1 VYLRVL
7 GSAAGG
13 GSPQWNCGCANCM
26 AVRAGD
32 ASLHARTQAS
42 AAVSA
47 DRRQWFLLNVSP
59 DVRAQIESFPA
70 LHPRR
75 LRDTPIGGAVLTN
88 GDVDAC
94 LGLFILR
101 EDQPLALYASETVER
116 GLREHNALTRTLER
130 RPGQLTWNRLR
141 AGDVVPLVGTAG
153 PSGLTLEAVP
163 VPGTVPLHLKGVA
176 PPSPDDN
183 LAIMLRDDR
192 GRTLMY
198 APTTAARTQLLDE
211 RARAADVLVFD
222 GTFFRDDELTSL
234 GLTTRSARDMAH
246 WPLGGP
252 DGSLRWLAELPCR
265 RKILTHI
272 NNTNPILRN
281 GAAERDELAAA
292 GVEVAYDGLEVEL

>member
-292 GVEVAYDGLEVEL
+292 GVEVAHDGLEVEL

>member
-1 VYLRVL
+1 MYLRVL

-176 PPSPDDN
+176 PPSPEDN

-281 GAAERDELAAA
+281 GAAERDELVAA

>member
-1 VYLRVL
+1 MYLRLL

-13 GSPQWNCGCANCM
+13 GSPQWNCGCANC
-26 AVRAGD
+26 AGIRAGD
-32 ASLHARTQAS
+32 AALEARTQAS

-47 DRRQWFLLNVSP
+47 DGRQWFLLNVSP
-59 DVRAQIESFPA
+59 DVRAQIEAFPA

-75 LRDTPIGGAVLTN
+75 LRDTPIGGIVLSN

-101 EDQPLALYASETVER
+101 EDQPLVLYASEAVER

-130 RPGQLTWNRLR
+130 RPGQLTWSRLR
-141 AGDVVPLVGTAG
+141 AGEAVPLVGAAG

-163 VPGTVPLHLKGVA
+163 VPGTVPLHLKGLAA
-176 PPSPDDN
+176 PSAEDN
-183 LAIMLRDDR
+183 LALVVRDAR
-192 GRTLMY
+192 GRSLVY
-198 APTTAARTQLLDE
+198 APTAAAATPLLDE

-252 DGSLRWLAELPCR
+252 EGSLRWLALLPCR

-272 NNTNPILRN
+272 NNSNPILRG
-281 GAAERDELAAA
+281 GAPERDEVIAA
-292 GVEVAYDGLEVEL
+292 GVEVARDGLEVEI

>member
-1 VYLRVL
+1 ML

-13 GSPQWNCGCANCM
+13 GSPQWNCGCANC
-26 AVRAGD
+26 ADVRAGH
-32 ASLHARTQAS
+32 ASLQARTQAS

-47 DRRQWFLLNVSP
+47 DGAQWFLLNASP
-59 DVRAQIESFPA
+59 DIRAQIEAFPA

-75 LRDTPIGGAVLTN
+75 LRDTPIGGIVLTN

-101 EDQPLALYASETVER
+101 EDQPLVLHASEAVER

-141 AGDVVPLVGTAG
+141 AGEVVPLVGAAG
-153 PSGLTLEAVP
+153 PSGLTIEAVP
-163 VPGTVPLHLKGVA
+163 VPGTVPLHMKGLA
-176 PPSPDDN
+176 PASPEDN
-183 LAIMLRDDR
+183 IALVLRDPR
-192 GRTLMY
+192 GGSVMY
-198 APTTAARTQLLDE
+198 APTTASLTPLLDA
-211 RARAADVLVFD
+211 RARSADAIVFD

-252 DGSLRWLAELPCR
+252 EGSLRWLAQLPCR

-272 NNTNPILRN
+272 NNTNPILRA
-281 GAAERDELAAA
+281 GAPERDELAAA
-292 GVEVAYDGLEVEL
+292 GVEVAHDGLEVAL

>member
-1 VYLRVL
+1 MYLRVL

>member
-1 VYLRVL
+1 MQ
-7 GSAAGG
+7 
-13 GSPQWNCGCANCM
+13 P
-26 AVRAGD
+26 
-32 ASLHARTQAS
+32 RTQAS
-42 AAVSA
+42 AAISG
-47 DRRQWFLLNVSP
+47 DRRQWFLLNASP
-59 DVRAQIESFPA
+59 DVRIQIESFPA

-75 LRDTPIGGAVLTN
+75 LRDTPIGGVVLTN

-101 EDQPLALYASETVER
+101 EDQPLVIYASETVER

-130 RPGQLTWNRLR
+130 RPGQLVWNRLR
-141 AGDVVPLVGTAG
+141 AGEVTPLVGNAG
-153 PSGLTLEAVP
+153 PSGLTIEPVP
-163 VPGTVPLHLKGVA
+163 VPGTVPLHLKGIA
-176 PPSPDDN
+176 PPSPEDN
-183 LAIMLRDDR
+183 LAVVLRDAH
-192 GRTLMY
+192 GHSVMY
-198 APTTAARTQLLDE
+198 APTTAAHTALLDE

-272 NNTNPILRN
+272 NNSNPILR
-281 GAAERDELAAA
+281 ADAPERDELAAA
-292 GVEVAYDGLEVEL
+292 KVEVAYDGLEVAL

>member
-1 VYLRVL
+1 VL
-7 GSAAGG
+7 A
-13 GSPQWNCGCANCM
+13 
-26 AVRAGD
+26 
-32 ASLHARTQAS
+32 
-42 AAVSA
+42 
-47 DRRQWFLLNVSP
+47 
-59 DVRAQIESFPA
+59 
-70 LHPRR
+70 
-75 LRDTPIGGAVLTN
+75 
-88 GDVDAC
+88 
-94 LGLFILR
+94 
-101 EDQPLALYASETVER
+101 
-116 GLREHNALTRTLER
+116 RTLER
-130 RPGQLTWNRLR
+130 RPGQLPWNRLR

>member
-1 VYLRVL
+1 MYLRVL

-70 LHPRR
+70 LHPRS

-141 AGDVVPLVGTAG
+141 AGEVVPLVGTAG

-192 GRTLMY
+192 GRALMY

>member
-1 VYLRVL
+1 MRLRVL

-13 GSPQWNCGCANCM
+13 GSPQWNCGCANCA
-26 AVRAGD
+26 AVRAG
-32 ASLHARTQAS
+32 HATIAPRTQAS
-42 AAVSA
+42 AAVSG
-47 DRRQWFLLNVSP
+47 DGRQWFLLNVSP
-59 DVRAQIESFPA
+59 DIRAQIESFHA

-101 EDQPLALYASETVER
+101 EDQPLVLYASEAVER

-130 RPGQLTWNRLR
+130 RPGQLTWTRLR
-141 AGDVVPLVGTAG
+141 AGEVVPLVGTAG
-153 PSGLTLEAVP
+153 PSGLTIEPVA
-163 VPGTVPLHLKGVA
+163 VPGTVPLHMKGLVPA
-176 PPSPDDN
+176 SPDDN
-183 LAIMLRDDR
+183 LALVLRDAH
-192 GRTLMY
+192 GHSIVY
-198 APTTAARTQLLDE
+198 APTTAAPTALLDE
-211 RARAADVLVFD
+211 RARSADAILFD

-252 DGSLRWLAELPCR
+252 EGSLRWLADLPCR

-272 NNTNPILRN
+272 NNSNPILRSD
-281 GAAERDELAAA
+281 APEREALAVA
-292 GVEVAYDGLEVEL
+292 GVEVGFDGLEVEL

>member
-141 AGDVVPLVGTAG
+141 AGEVVPLVGTAG

-292 GVEVAYDGLEVEL
+292 GVEVAHDGLEVEL

>member
-1 VYLRVL
+1 
-7 GSAAGG
+7 
-13 GSPQWNCGCANCM
+13 M
-26 AVRAGD
+26 AVRNGH
-32 ASLHARTQAS
+32 ASLQPRTQAS
-42 AAVSA
+42 AAISG
-47 DRRQWFLLNVSP
+47 DRRQWFLLNASP
-59 DVRAQIESFPA
+59 DIRAQIESFPA

-75 LRDTPIGGAVLTN
+75 LRDTPIGGVVLTN

-101 EDQPLALYASETVER
+101 EDQPLVIYASETVER

-130 RPGQLTWNRLR
+130 RPGQLTWHRLR
-141 AGDVVPLVGTAG
+141 AGEVVPLVGNAG
-153 PSGLTLEAVP
+153 PSGLTIEPVP
-163 VPGTVPLHLKGVA
+163 VPGTVPLHLKGIA
-176 PPSPDDN
+176 PPSPEDN
-183 LAIMLRDDR
+183 LAVVLRDAD
-192 GRTLMY
+192 GRAVMY
-198 APTTAARTQLLDE
+198 APTTAAHTALLDE

-272 NNTNPILRN
+272 NNSNPILR
-281 GAAERDELAAA
+281 ADAPERDELAAA
-292 GVEVAYDGLEVEL
+292 GVEVAYDGLEVAP

>member
-1 VYLRVL
+1 LYLRVL

-13 GSPQWNCGCANCM
+13 GSPQWNCGCANC
-26 AVRAGD
+26 AGVRAGHP
-32 ASLHARTQAS
+32 SLQPRTQAS

-47 DRRQWFLLNVSP
+47 DGQQWFLLNASP
-59 DVRAQIESFPA
+59 DIRAQIESFPA

-75 LRDTPIGGAVLTN
+75 LRDTPIGGIVLSN

-101 EDQPLALYASETVER
+101 EDQPLAVYASETVER

-141 AGDVVPLVGTAG
+141 AGEIVPLVGAAG
-153 PSGLTLEAVP
+153 PSGLTIEAVP
-163 VPGTVPLHLKGVA
+163 VPGTVPLHLKGLA
-176 PPSPDDN
+176 APSPEDN
-183 LAIMLRDDR
+183 LAVVLRDAR
-192 GRTLMY
+192 GRSLMY
-198 APTTAARTQLLDE
+198 APTTAARTPLLDE
-211 RARAADVLVFD
+211 RARAADVIIFD

-246 WPLGGP
+246 WPLGGL
-252 DGSLRWLAELPCR
+252 DGSLRWLAQLPCR

-272 NNTNPILRN
+272 NNSNPILRT
-281 GAAERDELAAA
+281 GAPERDELTAA
-292 GVEVAYDGLEVEL
+292 GIEVAHDGLEVEL

>member
-1 VYLRVL
+1 MYLRVL

-13 GSPQWNCGCANCM
+13 GSPQWNCGCPNCM

-101 EDQPLALYASETVER
+101 EDQPLVLYASETVER

-130 RPGQLTWNRLR
+130 RPGQLTWTRLR
-141 AGDVVPLVGTAG
+141 AGEVVPLVGTAG

-183 LAIMLRDDR
+183 LAVVLRDGR
-192 GRTLMY
+192 GRSLMY
-198 APTTAARTQLLDE
+198 APTTAAHTALLDE

-246 WPLGGP
+246 WPLGGL
-252 DGSLRWLAELPCR
+252 DGSLRWLAQLPCR

-281 GAAERDELAAA
+281 GAPERDELAAA
-292 GVEVAYDGLEVEL
+292 GVEVAYDGLEVAL